1 MQYPLEW
8 LPNLE
13 SNSHTSWKLWGGF
26 GIGVSTRFS
35 IKCIIGEEKKFKPLM
50 PPLTLHCQQL
60 HLFENKFYPA
70 WTDHVWRESDYNDG
84 VKDHADDTIPGF
96 CRSYLLKFC
105 PYALHSHG
113 HPNVNNPVPGHFLS
127 NTNSPVSHTCD
138 LVRLLCL
145 S

>member
-1 MQYPLEW
+1 MSSILLSGFLTWNPTATPLGSSGVDSV
-8 LPNLE
+8 LGLVIDFLVNA
-13 SNSHTSWKLWGGF
+13 SSKTSF
-26 GIGVSTRFS
+26 HA
-35 IKCIIGEEKKFKPLM
+35 IIALS
-50 PPLTLHCQQL
+50 CQQL
-60 HLFENKFYPA
+60 QLFDNKYYPA
-70 WTDHVWRESDYNDG
+70 WTDHVWRESDNNNG

-96 CRSYLLKFC
+96 CCSYLLKFC

-127 NTNSPVSHTCD
+127 NTNSPVSHICD